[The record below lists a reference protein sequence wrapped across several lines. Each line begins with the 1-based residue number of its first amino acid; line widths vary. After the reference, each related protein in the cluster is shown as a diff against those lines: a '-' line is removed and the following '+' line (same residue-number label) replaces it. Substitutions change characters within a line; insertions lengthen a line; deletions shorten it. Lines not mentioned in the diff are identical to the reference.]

1 MSKFLAVF
9 LSPLSASIAV
19 LMVGVAAASVAMG
32 VQANVLGDAVA
43 ASRFGVIASTLIEI
57 YLFYVLLWLPLIW
70 VLSAAFLGGMW
81 FLKHKGVKLDL
92 TLPEKGRMAWFTLV
106 LSIPVTAFTTSL
118 PLGDAAG
125 LTVLLTATGLVL
137 CGATSV
143 LFFQFWQGSHGTPQ
157 PPRTSMWGAGAAA

>member
-1 MSKFLAVF
+1 MSKLLAVF

-19 LMVGVAAASVAMG
+19 LMVGVAAASVTMG

-70 VLSAAFLGGMW
+70 VLSAAFLAAMW
-81 FLKHKGVKLDL
+81 FLKRKGFKADL
-92 TLPEKGRMAWFTLV
+92 RLPEKGRMAWFALV

-118 PLGDAAG
+118 PLGEAVG
-125 LTVLLTATGLVL
+125 LTVLLTATGLAL
-137 CGATSV
+137 CAATSAIFCQMFHHSNTTGGAYRRP
-143 LFFQFWQGSHGTPQ
+143 LF
-157 PPRTSMWGAGAAA
+157 GAAA